1 MGFNRASPNIDLNGD
16 GIEGFENMS
25 GGLSADGSPCIF
37 ISAEP
42 EKLGQVTHCNMS
54 LCKLFGYTNRE
65 AIIGHEVER
74 LMPRIYAKQH
84 KKFLEQ
90 AIQKPPEL
98 LSSKEKF
105 IFGKHSTGYIFP
117 IQLTIKNVPSFV
129 SGRQFAATFRVEKPG
144 INKNAAYLIMDKNNS
159 LVDASSSCISMLDI
173 DMQRYNRLKVK
184 ISMKNHLDA
193 LFGQNQYSFH
203 NKLGSQIDYTFPK
216 LLTNEEAAMEEKI
229 ANGIIVDD
237 LAFDSIQ
244 DLDNE
249 EGSSVPQYQS
259 RNSKAAYT
267 SNRPSKRFLPRHSET
282 KALSLIDEE
291 E

>member
-1 MGFNRASPNIDLNGD
+1 M
-16 GIEGFENMS
+16 
-25 GGLSADGSPCIF
+25 
-37 ISAEP
+37 
-42 EKLGQVTHCNMS
+42 
-54 LCKLFGYTNRE
+54 
-65 AIIGHEVER
+65 
-74 LMPRIYAKQH
+74 
-84 KKFLEQ
+84 
-90 AIQKPPEL
+90 
-98 LSSKEKF
+98 
-105 IFGKHSTGYIFP
+105 
-117 IQLTIKNVPSFV
+117 

-249 EGSSVPQYQS
+249 EDHQSLNISPVTAKQPTRQTGQARGSLQGIQ
-259 RNSKAAYT
+259 RQ
-267 SNRPSKRFLPRHSET
+267 RPFP
-282 KALSLIDEE
+282 
-291 E
+291 